1 LEPIGT
7 LNALVDSNGWPASG
21 LKTEE
26 CDANVVEVVADVDVG
41 DVVEVV
47 ADVDVG
53 DVVEVVADVDVGDA
67 VATASVVTSTVGEP
81 ALLFR
86 AASTAHMR
94 YEYVLLGDKPV
105 FVYLV
110 TSPVTAPARTQLV

>member
-1 LEPIGT
+1 VEVV
-7 LNALVDSNGWPASG
+7 ADVDVG
-21 LKTEE
+21 
-26 CDANVVEVVADVDVG
+26 DVVEVVADVDVG

-105 FVYLV
+105 FRYLV

>member
-1 LEPIGT
+1 
-7 LNALVDSNGWPASG
+7 VDSNGWPASG

-41 DVVEVV
+41 DVVEVVADVDVGDVV